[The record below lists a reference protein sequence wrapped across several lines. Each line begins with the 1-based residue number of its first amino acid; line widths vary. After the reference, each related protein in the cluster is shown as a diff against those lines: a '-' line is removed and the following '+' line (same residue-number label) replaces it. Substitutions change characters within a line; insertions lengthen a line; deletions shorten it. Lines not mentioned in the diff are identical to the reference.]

1 MKMFQ
6 ITKSVKPCVYD
17 GKKNIPN
24 SHVEF
29 RHFFPN
35 GVICKC
41 NARHTIF
48 RTHSAFKNH
57 RNTKTH
63 KRWMSLIEH
72 EEEDFSDLLEN
83 SRRDIKLL
91 KVKNTEL
98 SNEVSQL
105 TLKLQKYTLEN
116 KVLKKLWIELR
127 SSDAKYDLD

>member
-1 MKMFQ
+1 MFQ

-48 RTHSAFKNH
+48 RTQSAFKNH

>member
-1 MKMFQ
+1 MFQ

-17 GKKNIPN
+17 GKNIPN
-24 SHVEF
+24 SPVEF
-29 RHFFPN
+29 RHLFPN
-35 GVICKC
+35 GVTCGC

-48 RTHSAFKNH
+48 KTHSAFKNH

-63 KRWMSLIEH
+63 KRWMSLVEN
-72 EEEDFSDLLEN
+72 EEEDVSDLLEN

-105 TLKLQKYTLEN
+105 TLKLQKCTLEN
-116 KVLKKLWIELR
+116 KILKNLWMELR
-127 SSDAKYDLD
+127 SSEAKYDLD

>member
-48 RTHSAFKNH
+48 RTQSAFKNH

>member
-1 MKMFQ
+1 
-6 ITKSVKPCVYD
+6 
-17 GKKNIPN
+17 
-24 SHVEF
+24 
-29 RHFFPN
+29 
-35 GVICKC
+35 
-41 NARHTIF
+41 
-48 RTHSAFKNH
+48 
-57 RNTKTH
+57 
-63 KRWMSLIEH
+63 MSLIEH

-116 KVLKKLWIELR
+116 KVLKNLWMDLR